1 MRGGSTLQP
10 APTRSG
16 EALRQLILEVFRL
29 NGALLRHGAALTA
42 PAGQTQARWQ
52 VIGAVAEEPRTVPR
66 IARRMGMSRQ
76 SVQRVADL
84 LARDGV
90 LAFQAN
96 PDHARSPLLRLTPEG
111 ERLERALAEAGARW
125 CERVADGI
133 AARDV
138 ERTVDVVRRIIRR
151 LDGPPRLDE
160 TEPSAPPAA
169 RRPATGRR

>member
-1 MRGGSTLQP
+1 MHGGSATRP
-10 APTRSG
+10 GPPTRSG
-16 EALRQLILEVFRL
+16 EALRQLILDVFRL

-52 VIGAVAEEPRTVPR
+52 VIGAVAETPRTVPQ

-90 LAFQAN
+90 VALESN
-96 PDHARSPLLRLTPEG
+96 PDHARSPLLRLTPQG

-125 CERVADGI
+125 CERVAGGI
-133 AARDV
+133 AARDID
-138 ERTVDVVRRIIRR
+138 RTADVVRRIIRR
-151 LDGPPRLDE
+151 LDE
-160 TEPSAPPAA
+160 T
-169 RRPATGRR
+169 T

>member
-1 MRGGSTLQP
+1 MQRASAIRP

-52 VIGAVAEEPRTVPR
+52 VIGAVAETPRTVPR

-76 SVQRVADL
+76 SVQRLADL

-90 LAFQAN
+90 IAFRTN

-125 CERVADGI
+125 CDRIADGV
-133 AARDV
+133 AARDL
-138 ERTVDVVRRIIRR
+138 ERTLDVVRRIIRR
-151 LDGPPRLDE
+151 LDDPPRPDE
-160 TEPSAPPAA
+160 TEPGERPAV
-169 RRPATGRR
+169 RRPAAGRR